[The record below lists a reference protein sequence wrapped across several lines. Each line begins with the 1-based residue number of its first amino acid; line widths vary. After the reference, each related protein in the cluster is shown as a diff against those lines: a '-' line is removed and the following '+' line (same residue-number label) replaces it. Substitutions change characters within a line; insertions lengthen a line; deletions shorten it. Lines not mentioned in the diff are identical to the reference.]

1 MFLAISRTFKEGM
14 INFWRN
20 GWLSIAAVSVLLLSL
35 YIIGVM
41 FVATVTANGVLKNI
55 QEKVNV
61 SVYLKSDVSEDRI
74 LQIKEELEKGAEVK
88 SVEYVSKEKALEDF
102 KRNNAD
108 EPVIMQSLEE
118 IGDNPLLAS
127 LVVKANNPDQYETI
141 SNFVNGDSFKED
153 ISRINYGK
161 NKEIINKLN
170 GIISEIKKV
179 GLTLVLV
186 FSAIAILI
194 IFNTIRIAIY
204 THKQEIEV
212 MRLVGSS
219 NMFIRLPFIFEGMV
233 YGVVASLISMVLLF
247 ITLKLLSPYLVR
259 LIPPENML
267 AFYFSQF
274 GMLIL
279 VQMVFGILLGAFSSI
294 IAVRK
299 YLKI

>member
-14 INFWRN
+14 VNFWRN

-41 FVATVTANGVLKNI
+41 FVVTVTANGILKNI
-55 QEKVNV
+55 QEKVNI
-61 SVYLKSDVSEDRI
+61 SVYLKSDVLEERI
-74 LQIKEELEKGAEVK
+74 MQIKSELENGAEVK

-102 KRNNAD
+102 KKNNAN

-127 LVVKANNPDQYETI
+127 LVVKANDSSQYETI
-141 SNFVNGDSFKED
+141 ASFINGDSFKED
-153 ISRINYGK
+153 VSRVNYGK

-179 GLTLVLV
+179 GLVLVLV
-186 FSAIAILI
+186 FSAIAVLI

-219 NMFIRLPFIFEGMV
+219 NMFIRLPFIFEGIV
-233 YGVVASLISMVLLF
+233 YGVVASLISMALLF
-247 ITLKLLSPYLVR
+247 VTLKFLSPYLTRV
-259 LIPPENML
+259 IPAENML

-279 VQMVFGILLGAFSSI
+279 VQMAFGVFLGAFSSI